1 MGTGVV
7 EDAVEAY
14 SKSKYEKRERIWG
27 KRSRQMDKTI
37 KLTAIESTLAA
48 NSG

>member
-27 KRSRQMDKTI
+27 KHSKQMDEAI
-37 KLTAIESTLAA
+37 K
-48 NSG
+48 N